1 MMSLLVGPATC
12 VALHHEAQA
21 MLNGEI
27 HHVGVLSPARQHGWL

>member
-1 MMSLLVGPATC
+1 MVSLPVGPATC

-27 HHVGVLSPARQHGWL
+27 HHIGVLGPAKQHV